1 MTDGSRSGVQ
11 LSVTGEIAPASEG
24 RECHLSVVIP
34 IYDEEENIPSLV
46 ERLRSALK
54 RLGLSYEIIA
64 VDDGSRDNGAAVLKR
79 YAAEIPELKI
89 VRFRR
94 NSGQAAAIMAGLDRA
109 TGEIIITIDADL
121 QNDPDDIEKLVA
133 KLNEGYDVVSGW
145 RKDRR
150 DHRLRRN
157 LASRIANRLISRVSG
172 IYLHDYGCTLKAY
185 RRSIIQDVRLY
196 GEMHRFIPI
205 YAHWLGARVTEI
217 EVKHHPRQFGH
228 SKYGLERITKVML
241 DLLVIAFLD
250 RYLVKP
256 IYPFGSIGL
265 GMLGLSLLVFL
276 WMIGLRVF
284 YGTSFISTP
293 LPPLAAILGAV
304 GIVAFLLGLLAEIVM
319 RTYFESQGRRTYLVQ
334 ELVNFDRDE

>member
-11 LSVTGEIAPASEG
+11 LSMTGEIAPASEG
-24 RECHLSVVIP
+24 HECRLSVVIP
-34 IYDEEENIPSLV
+34 IYNEEENIPSLL
-46 ERLRSALK
+46 EQLRNALK
-54 RLGLSYEIIA
+54 QLGVRYEMIA

-89 VRFRR
+89 VRLRR
-94 NSGQAAAIMAGLDRA
+94 NSGQAAAIMAGLERA
-109 TGEIIITIDADL
+109 TGEVIVTIDADL
-121 QNDPDDIEKLVA
+121 QNDPDDIDKLVA

-150 DHRLRRN
+150 DHLLRRN

-185 RRSIIQDVRLY
+185 RRSMVQDVRLY

-217 EVKHHPRQFGH
+217 EVKHHPRRFGH
-228 SKYGLERITKVML
+228 SKYGLERIIKVML
-241 DLLVIAFLD
+241 DLLVIAFFD

-256 IYPFGSIGL
+256 IYLFGSIGL

-284 YGTSFISTP
+284 QAKSFISTP
-293 LPPLAAILGAV
+293 LPPLAAILGAI
-304 GIVAFLLGLLAEIVM
+304 GIVAFLLGLLAEMVM
-319 RTYFESQGRRTYLVQ
+319 RTYFESQGRRAYLVQ